1 MNVENVRNLLPNECI
16 EDFDNIVNGVVL
28 GASNHIQMIINMY
41 VQIAK
46 ENDKENTLYRIEK
59 VGTFF
64 KETRGKSSY
73 AIINALKDV
82 EKRINSS
89 KKENIFEAVS
99 KAKNAY
105 FEQNDKNIKN
115 IILYTERLIGNHQS
129 VLLFDYSSTVEK
141 AICALK
147 NKIDVYIP
155 ESRVIA
161 GGFPYVKKITESGH
175 QVHFIADA
183 AMLSIIDKVD
193 LVFIGAETFY
203 PDGTA
208 FNTVGSDIL
217 AELCL
222 NHNVPYYVLT
232 PLLKC
237 DIRALYG
244 IFKDTLE
251 TDLKNKIGKD
261 WPEDLREKVD
271 FKSIELVGVDS
282 KFITGYITEQGII
295 RPGDLFSMVE
305 KEESI

>member
-1 MNVENVRNLLPNECI
+1 MIKKIHCI
-16 EDFDNIVNGVVL
+16 EL
-28 GASNHIQMIINMY
+28 KRS
-41 VQIAK
+41 
-46 ENDKENTLYRIEK
+46 ELSL
-59 VGTFF
+59 

-161 GGFPYVKKITESGH
+161 GGFPYVKKNYGKRASS
-175 QVHFIADA
+175 A
-183 AMLSIIDKVD
+183 
-193 LVFIGAETFY
+193 FY
-203 PDGTA
+203 
-208 FNTVGSDIL
+208 S
-217 AELCL
+217 
-222 NHNVPYYVLT
+222 
-232 PLLKC
+232 
-237 DIRALYG
+237 
-244 IFKDTLE
+244 
-251 TDLKNKIGKD
+251 
-261 WPEDLREKVD
+261 
-271 FKSIELVGVDS
+271 
-282 KFITGYITEQGII
+282 
-295 RPGDLFSMVE
+295 
-305 KEESI
+305 